1 MLVMNI
7 EVKNIR
13 FTNRKFLVIGIC
25 VVVAV
30 IAGGIWYCQTQY
42 RQEQRILTVS
52 TTTSLYDTGLLE
64 NAVGPAF
71 REDTGIELHFIP
83 KGTGAAIEDARMGN
97 SDLILVHAKS
107 KEKAF
112 MENGYGV
119 NRKVIA
125 YNFFVIVGPPS
136 DPAGIKEMKPSEALG
151 EIFEAGNEGN
161 AVWAS
166 RDDGSGTNTKE
177 IALWDAADYSYE
189 EDVKGKEW
197 FRSTGQGMGA
207 TLNYSNN
214 NSAYTLADMG
224 TYLAYSSEG
233 LIDLEV
239 LVDEGKELTNVYG
252 VIPVNPEEYDKDFE
266 GSMKFTKWLTSSKAQ
281 ELIGE
286 YGTEEYGR
294 QLFRP
299 TVEVL
304 EEGESAG
311 SIYNWIV
318 EYGYINGTECPKE
331 YRYRASEYNIEFHE
345 NK

>member
-1 MLVMNI
+1 MKSSNKKILLI
-7 EVKNIR
+7 AI
-13 FTNRKFLVIGIC
+13 LII
-25 VVVAV
+25 VVGTT
-30 IAGGIWYCQTQY
+30 GGIWYFQSVYAQNH
-42 RQEQRILTVS
+42 RILTVS

-71 REDTGIELHFIP
+71 REDTGIELHFVP
-83 KGTGAAIEDARMGN
+83 KGTGAAIKDARMGN
-97 SDLILVHAKS
+97 SDVILVHAKS

-112 MENGYGV
+112 MEDGYGA

-125 YNFFVIVGPPS
+125 YNFFVIVGPSS
-136 DPAGIKEMKPSEALG
+136 DPAGIEGMKPSEALG
-151 EIFEAGNEGN
+151 KIFKAGNEGN

-177 IALWDAADYSYE
+177 IGLWDAAGYSYE
-189 EDVKGKEW
+189 GDVKGKDW

-214 NSAYTLADMG
+214 KYAYTLADMG

-252 VIPVNPEEYDKDFE
+252 VIPVNPEKYDKNFE
-266 GSMKFTKWLTSSKAQ
+266 GSMRFTKWLTSSEAQ

-286 YGTEEYGR
+286 YGIEEFGR
-294 QLFRP
+294 QLFHP
-299 TVEVL
+299 AVEVL
-304 EEGESAG
+304 EKGDSAG
-311 SIYNWIV
+311 SVYDWIV
-318 EYGYINGTECPKE
+318 EYGFINGTECPEE
-331 YRYRASEYNIEFHE
+331 YRYQASEYNIEFH
-345 NK
+345 KAQ